1 MVPGSYAPSRDV
13 DRVRRPRGGTLDGWE
28 RHDLGSA
35 VGRLMNSKRAE

>member
-13 DRVRRPRGGTLDGWE
+13 DRVRRPGGTLDGWE